1 MESDT
6 KGKIFKRPT
15 LLKVTLFECNLLLVA
30 HTAEVYYGAK
40 LLKRKFQQFSLGP
53 SASLETVADDIY

>member
-6 KGKIFKRPT
+6 KGKIFKRPM
-15 LLKVTLFECNLLLVA
+15 LLKVSNLLLVA

-40 LLKRKFQQFSLGP
+40 LLKRKFQQFSSGP